1 MKNLFSI
8 FVLTIFSISFAQKSQ
23 DLGEFN
29 FLEVFD
35 KIPVIL
41 IQSDKNHIEITG
53 SRANEV
59 ELVSKGQQLKIRMST
74 KSLLKGDDVKITLY
88 YRNLNEIHANEGS
101 VISSDQTIKSPNLIL
116 NSKEGAE
123 INLAIETQTLDIKTN
138 TGGRIYVNGTADF
151 QSVVSNSGGIY
162 DGEKLETSK
171 TEVTVNAGGEAKV
184 FATES
189 VDAKTRAGGNIHIF
203 GGAQVTQQTIAGGK
217 IHIH

>member
-8 FVLTIFSISFAQKSQ
+8 FVLTIFSFSFAQKSQ

-35 KIPVIL
+35 KIPVTL

-53 SRANEV
+53 SRASEV
-59 ELVSKGQQLKIRMST
+59 ELVSKDRQLKIRMST
-74 KSLLKGDDVKITLY
+74 KNLLKGDDVKITLY
-88 YRNLNEIHANEGS
+88 YQGLNEIHANEGS
-101 VISSDQTIKSPNLIL
+101 VVSSENPISASTILL
-116 NSKEGAE
+116 NAKEGAE
-123 INLAIETQTLDIKTN
+123 IRLPIETNSLEIKTN
-138 TGGRIYVNGTADF
+138 TGGKIYVNGTADY
-151 QSVVSNSGGIY
+151 QYVVSNSGGIY

-217 IHIH
+217 IHVH

>member
-1 MKNLFSI
+1 MKFLFSI
-8 FVLTIFSISFAQKSQ
+8 ITFSIFTLTLAQKTQ

-35 KIPVIL
+35 KIPVTL
-41 IQSDKNHIEITG
+41 IQSDKNHIEISG

-59 ELVSKGQQLKIRMST
+59 ELVSKDRQLKIRMST
-74 KSLLKGDDVKITLY
+74 KNLLKGDDVKITLY
-88 YRNLNEIHANEGS
+88 YQELNEIHANEGS
-101 VISSDQTIKSPNLIL
+101 HISSEETINSSNLIL

-123 INLAIETQTLDIKTN
+123 INLAVKTNSLEIKTN
-138 TGGRIYVNGTADF
+138 TGGRIYVNGSADF

-184 FATES
+184 FATET

-203 GGAQVTQQTIAGGK
+203 GGAQVTQQNIAGGK
-217 IHIH
+217 VHLH

>member
-1 MKNLFSI
+1 MKFLFSI
-8 FVLTIFSISFAQKSQ
+8 FTFTIFSISFAQKTQ

-35 KIPVIL
+35 KIPVTL
-41 IQSDKNHIEITG
+41 IHSDKNYIEISG

-74 KSLLKGDDVKITLY
+74 KNLLKGDDVKITLY
-88 YRNLNEIHANEGS
+88 YKELQEIHANEGS
-101 VISSDQTIKSPNLIL
+101 QISADEMMHSPHLIL

-123 INLAIETQTLDIKTN
+123 INLAIQTQTLDVKTN
-138 TGGRIYVNGTADF
+138 TGGRIYVNGSATS

-162 DGEKLETSK
+162 DGEKLTTEQA
-171 TEVTVNAGGEAKV
+171 EVTVNAGGEAKV
-184 FATES
+184 FATLS
-189 VDAKTRAGGNIHIF
+189 VNAKTRAGGNIHIF

-217 IHIH
+217 VHIH